1 MTKDA
6 KPDAARYLAFLTTT
20 EANAVFERYGFRVLA
35 KPTYAVKPHVGEQSY
50 GLFYGQNCKV

>member
-35 KPTYAVKPHVGEQSY
+35 KPTQ
-50 GLFYGQNCKV
+50 